1 MTFSAE
7 VKEELSHR
15 MPGARHC
22 QLAEL
27 AGIAGMCADVCISAE
42 NRFSLRIR
50 TENLPVARKCFTLL
64 QKTFNISS
72 DVCVCLHKNDER
84 STRIYTVWVRD
95 HHETVRVLQGLKLL
109 NEEGEVA
116 EHVAPA
122 NSLLVQKS
130 CCRRAFVRGAF
141 LSAGSISNPL
151 KSYHFEIV
159 CTSMARA
166 EQLQFFIRSFGP
178 DAKIVQRKKSF
189 IVYIKEGA
197 QIVDMLNIMEAH
209 ISLMNLE
216 NIRIVREMRN
226 AVNRKVNCEAA
237 NINKTVNAAVR
248 QMEDIRYLETVKGLE
263 KLPAGLASVA
273 RLRLENPDATLKEL
287 GEMLDPP
294 VGKSGVNHRLRKLG
308 QLAEELRQNKEE
320 NYYD

>member
-27 AGIAGMCADVCISAE
+27 AAIAGMCADVCISAE

-151 KSYHFEIV
+151 KSYHF
-159 CTSMARA
+159 
-166 EQLQFFIRSFGP
+166 
-178 DAKIVQRKKSF
+178 
-189 IVYIKEGA
+189 
-197 QIVDMLNIMEAH
+197 
-209 ISLMNLE
+209 
-216 NIRIVREMRN
+216 
-226 AVNRKVNCEAA
+226 AA
-237 NINKTVNAAVR
+237 YSR
-248 QMEDIRYLETVKGLE
+248 
-263 KLPAGLASVA
+263 
-273 RLRLENPDATLKEL
+273 
-287 GEMLDPP
+287 
-294 VGKSGVNHRLRKLG
+294 
-308 QLAEELRQNKEE
+308 
-320 NYYD
+320 

>member
-27 AGIAGMCADVCISAE
+27 AAIAGMCADVCISAE

-116 EHVAPA
+116 EHVA
-122 NSLLVQKS
+122 LVQKS